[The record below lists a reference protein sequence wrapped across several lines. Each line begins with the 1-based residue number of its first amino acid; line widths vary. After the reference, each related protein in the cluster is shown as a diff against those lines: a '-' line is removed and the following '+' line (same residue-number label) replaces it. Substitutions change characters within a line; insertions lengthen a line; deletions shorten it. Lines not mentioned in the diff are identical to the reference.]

1 MTAVAA
7 ITGADS
13 QLARCL
19 RAAGAPPGWSG
30 RHLLRASLDIT
41 EARQVEAVLD
51 EIGPDCVINTA
62 AYTAVDQAERD
73 AAQARR
79 VNAEGVANL
88 VRWCAR
94 REARLIHVSTD
105 FVFDGLATA
114 PYAPEDATAPLG
126 EYGLGKLLGEREV
139 AKLPPGQGAV
149 LRASWL
155 YSEFG
160 RNFVKTM
167 LSLMAERDELAVVDD
182 QTGCPTSAHS
192 LAALILRM
200 LARPA
205 RSGLYHWHDGGAMS
219 WREFALE
226 IQRQGQAAGVLRN
239 MIPIRPI
246 ASADYPAAAKRPAY
260 SVMDRSRALREF
272 DMPEG
277 DWRAELT
284 RVVGAIATG
293 DPRPAD

>member
-1 MTAVAA
+1 MTAFAA

-19 RAAGAPPGWSG
+19 LAAGAAPGW
-30 RHLLRASLDIT
+30 RARYLPRAALDIT
-41 EARQVEAVLD
+41 EPRQVEAVLD
-51 EIGPDCVINTA
+51 EIGPACVINTA
-62 AYTAVDQAERD
+62 AYTAVDQAESD

-94 REARLIHVSTD
+94 REARLVHISTD
-105 FVFDGLATA
+105 FVFDGRAAA

-126 EYGLGKLLGEREV
+126 EYGRGKLLGEREV
-139 AKLPPGQGAV
+139 AKLPLGRGVV

-167 LSLMAERDELAVVDD
+167 LALMAGRDELAVVHD

-192 LAALILRM
+192 LAALIWRM
-200 LARPA
+200 LAQPA
-205 RSGLYHWHDGGAMS
+205 QSGLYHWHDGGVMS
-219 WREFALE
+219 WYEFALE

-246 ASADYPAAAKRPAY
+246 QSADYPVAAKRPAY
-260 SVMDRSRALREF
+260 SVMDRSRTTKEF
-272 DMPEG
+272 DLPEG

-284 RVVGAIATG
+284 RVVRSIAEQGGAV
-293 DPRPAD
+293 